1 MTTSRQ
7 TFSKDERLRSRKLIE
22 KIIEDGKSI
31 NISPFRFS
39 WTITELETRFPVQI
53 AFAVPKRFFKR
64 AVDRNR
70 IKRLIR
76 EVYRKNKSGLYA
88 LLKARNIQCALLVV
102 FSGKKVPV
110 YDEVEKKF
118 LITLQRFEETILK
131 TSG

>member
-1 MTTSRQ
+1 MTAQRQ
-7 TFSKDERLRSRKLIE
+7 TFSRDERLRSRKLIE
-22 KIIEDGKSI
+22 KIIGEGKSV
-31 NISPFRFS
+31 NISPFRIS
-39 WTITELETRFPVQI
+39 WIKTELKTAFPVQLAI
-53 AFAVPKRFFKR
+53 AVPKRFFKR

-88 LLKARNIQCALLVV
+88 LLKSRNIQCALLVV
-102 FSGKKVPV
+102 FSGRKVPL

-131 TSG
+131 ASG

>member
-1 MTTSRQ
+1 MTVPRQ
-7 TFSKDERLRSRKLIE
+7 TFTKDERLRSRKLIE
-22 KIIEDGKSI
+22 QIVEEGKSI
-31 NISPFRFS
+31 YVSPFRFS
-39 WTITELETRFPVQI
+39 WTLTELKTQFPVQFAI
-53 AFAVPKRFFKR
+53 AVPKRFFKR

-70 IKRLIR
+70 IKRLVR

-88 LLKARNIQCALLVV
+88 LLKSRNIQCALLVV

-110 YDEVEKKF
+110 YEEVEKKF